1 MKWGEI
7 VRKYKIEW
15 VLLEDVKV
23 DKNFRI
29 KGGKV
34 LLHSTDKHEIY
45 NRLLE
50 LRPKRFAVE
59 FTGKIPDN
67 LAVVLFLEGD
77 QNL

>member
-7 VRKYKIEW
+7 VRKYKREW
-15 VLLEDVKV
+15 VLLEDVRV

-29 KGGKV
+29 KEGKV

-50 LRPKRFAVE
+50 LRLKDLQLNSQVKYP
-59 FTGKIPDN
+59 II
-67 LAVVLFLEGD
+67 
-77 QNL
+77 